1 MRIEEMITN
10 KSSTQLLDKLSL
22 SASLEVYGE
31 QYGEYAYWFKGV
43 KVLGLTLYTLTQVC
57 TFSTLF
63 SIHFPSCWQ
72 GELFNNQE
80 PP

>member
-31 QYGEYAYWFKGV
+31 QYGEYAY
-43 KVLGLTLYTLTQVC
+43 
-57 TFSTLF
+57 
-63 SIHFPSCWQ
+63 
-72 GELFNNQE
+72 
-80 PP
+80 

>member
-10 KSSTQLLDKLSL
+10 ESSSQLLNKLSL

-31 QYGEYAYWFKGV
+31 QYGEYAYWCKGV
-43 KVLGLTLYTLTQVC
+43 KVLGLTLYTLAQVC

-63 SIHFPSCWQ
+63 SLHFLSCWQ
-72 GELFNNQE
+72 GEFV
-80 PP
+80 